1 MHCTSLQHLVVQVLF
16 SSLRQLLKQTDVLQ
30 TDVPPVR
37 RSHLTNRR
45 PEMLSV
51 SLRLLCHGGFLYVTV
66 CLSISQHKERER
78 EIPRWMWNNSER
90 GCGEKE
96 GGGKRG

>member
-1 MHCTSLQHLVVQVLF
+1 MLF

-30 TDVPPVR
+30 TDVSPVR
-37 RSHLTNRR
+37 RLDPMNRR

-66 CLSISQHKERER
+66 CLSISENKEGGG
-78 EIPRWMWNNSER
+78 EIPTWTWSNSER
-90 GCGEKE
+90 GSGEKE